1 MGAKVAIGP
10 SPHACSNIG
19 SGRPLTADEGCCC
32 GSIRDPNAFKPT
44 QNHPGTP
51 GRKKAEG
58 QANGCRPLCHQVR
71 CRGCSAH
78 KHCEIKKALDTR
90 PNLLGESEANG
101 RGRCC
106 GVGPPGTLSTLWL
119 PLMAGAYDQDE
130 STISESN
137 TMQEYGPA
145 ILAKPR
151 QSRSRRCGATVGCGP
166 RSGDEDR
173 TQSRVLW
180 QTTD

>member
-90 PNLLGESEANG
+90 PNLLGETEANG

-106 GVGPPGTLSTLWL
+106 GVGPPGTPINTL
-119 PLMAGAYDQDE
+119 
-130 STISESN
+130 
-137 TMQEYGPA
+137 
-145 ILAKPR
+145 
-151 QSRSRRCGATVGCGP
+151 ATA
-166 RSGDEDR
+166 
-173 TQSRVLW
+173 
-180 QTTD
+180 